1 MRNSISSS
9 KRSEM
14 EERARLLEIIRQRSY
29 EEREITLTS
38 GRKSTFYIDGKQTT
52 LDPEGAYL
60 AGRVFY
66 RMIKGRAE
74 AVGGPTLGADP
85 IVTAVALTS
94 YQENHPIAA
103 FIIRKEPKG
112 HGKGLWIEGDKALK
126 KGAKVAII
134 EDVVTTGGSLL
145 KAIKVAED
153 HGLKVVQTLALVD
166 REEGGKE
173 QLAEA
178 GYTLEAVFTRGEI
191 TGK

>member
-1 MRNSISSS
+1 MD
-9 KRSEM
+9 
-14 EERARLLEIIRQRSY
+14 ERLRLLEIIRQRSY
-29 EEREITLTS
+29 EEREVTLAS

-60 AGRVFY
+60 VGKIFY
-66 RMIKGRAE
+66 GMIRGKAE

-85 IVTAVALTS
+85 IVAAVALTS
-94 YQENHPIAA
+94 YQEGHPIAA

-153 HGLKVVQTLALVD
+153 HGLKVVQALALVD

-178 GYTLEAVFTRGEI
+178 GYTLEAVFTRSEI
-191 TGK
+191 IEK

>member
-1 MRNSISSS
+1 VD
-9 KRSEM
+9 
-14 EERARLLEIIRQRSY
+14 ERLRLLEIIRERSY
-29 EEREITLTS
+29 EERAVTLAS
-38 GRKSTFYIDGKQTT
+38 GRTSTFYIDGKQTT

-60 AGRVFY
+60 VGKVFY
-66 RMIKGRAE
+66 GMIRGKVE
-74 AVGGPTLGADP
+74 AIGGPTLGADP

-94 YQENHPIAA
+94 HQEGEPIAA

-145 KAIKVAED
+145 KAIRIAEE
-153 HGLKVVQTLALVD
+153 HGLVVVQALALVD

-173 QLAEA
+173 ELAAE
-178 GYTLEAVFTRGEI
+178 GYSLEAVFTRSDIVG
-191 TGK
+191 T

>member
-1 MRNSISSS
+1 MD
-9 KRSEM
+9 
-14 EERARLLEIIRQRSY
+14 ERRRLLEIIRQRSY
-29 EEREITLTS
+29 EEREVTLAS
-38 GRKSTFYIDGKQTT
+38 GRKSNFYIDGKQTT

-60 AGRVFY
+60 TGRVFY
-66 RMIKGRAE
+66 RMIKGKAE

-85 IVTAVALTS
+85 IVAAIALTS
-94 YQENHPIAA
+94 FQEGLPIAA
-103 FIIRKEPKG
+103 FIIRKEPKK
-112 HGKGLWIEGDKALK
+112 HGKGLWIEGDKAVNE
-126 KGAKVAII
+126 GARVAII

-153 HGLKVVQTLALVD
+153 HGLKVVQALTLVD

-178 GYTLEAVFTRGEI
+178 GYTLEAVFTRSEI

>member
-1 MRNSISSS
+1 MG
-9 KRSEM
+9 
-14 EERARLLEIIRQRSY
+14 ERERLLEILREKSY
-29 EEREITLTS
+29 EEREVTLTS

-60 AGRVFY
+60 VGKVLFE
-66 RMIKGRAE
+66 MIRGRAE

-94 YQENHPIAA
+94 FMEGYPIAA

-112 HGKGLWIEGDKALK
+112 HGKGLWIEGDKALA
-126 KGAKVAII
+126 KGTKVAIV

-145 KAIKVAED
+145 KAIKVAEE
-153 HGLKVVQTLALVD
+153 HGLQVVQVLALVD

-173 QLAEA
+173 RLAEE
-178 GYTLEAVFTRGEI
+178 GYTLEAVFTRREI
-191 TGK
+191 VSR

>member
-1 MRNSISSS
+1 MG
-9 KRSEM
+9 
-14 EERARLLEIIRQRSY
+14 ERQRLLEIIRQRSY
-29 EEREITLTS
+29 EEREVTLAS
-38 GRKSTFYIDGKQTT
+38 GRKSNFYIDGKQTT
-52 LDPEGAYL
+52 LDPEGAFL
-60 AGRVFY
+60 TGRIFY
-66 RMIKGRAE
+66 GMIKGKAE

-85 IVTAVALTS
+85 IVAAIALTS
-94 YQENHPIAA
+94 YQEGQPIAA

-112 HGKGLWIEGDKALK
+112 HGKGLWIEGDKAVP
-126 KGAKVAII
+126 KGTRVAII

-153 HGLKVVQTLALVD
+153 HGLKVVQALTLVD

-178 GYTLEAVFTRGEI
+178 GYALEAVFTRSEI

>member
-1 MRNSISSS
+1 MD
-9 KRSEM
+9 
-14 EERARLLEIIRQRSY
+14 ERARLLEIIRRRSY
-29 EEREITLTS
+29 EEREVTLAS

-60 AGRVFY
+60 VGKIFY
-66 RMIKGRAE
+66 RMIEGKAE

-85 IVTAVALTS
+85 ICAAIALTS
-94 YQENHPIAA
+94 FQQGHPIAA

-112 HGKGLWIEGDKALK
+112 HGKGLWIEGDKAVQ
-126 KGAKVAII
+126 KGTRVAII

-145 KAIKVAED
+145 KAIRVAED
-153 HGLKVVQTLALVD
+153 HGLQVVQALTLVD

-191 TGK
+191 IGK

>member
-1 MRNSISSS
+1 MDE
-9 KRSEM
+9 KG
-14 EERARLLEIIRQRSY
+14 RLLKIIRQLSY
-29 EEREITLTS
+29 EEREVTLVS
-38 GRKSTFYIDGKQTT
+38 GRTSNFYIDGKQTT

-60 AGRVFY
+60 VGRVFY
-66 RMIKGRAE
+66 RMIKGKAE

-94 YQENHPIAA
+94 YQEGSPITA

-126 KGAKVAII
+126 KGARVAII

-145 KAIKVAED
+145 KAIRVAED
-153 HGLKVVQTLALVD
+153 HGLKVVQALALVD
-166 REEGGKE
+166 RQEGGKE

-178 GYTLEAVFTRGEI
+178 GYTLEAVFTRSEI
-191 TGK
+191 LGK

>member
-1 MRNSISSS
+1 MDARV
-9 KRSEM
+9 
-14 EERARLLEIIRQRSY
+14 RLLEIVRERSY
-29 EEREITLTS
+29 EDREVTLAS
-38 GRKSTFYIDGKQTT
+38 GRTSAFYIDGKQTT

-60 AGRVFY
+60 VGKVFY
-66 RMIKGRAE
+66 EMIKGKAE
-74 AVGGPTLGADP
+74 AIGGPTLGADP

-94 YQENHPIAA
+94 HQEGRPIAA

-126 KGAKVAII
+126 KGARVAIV

-145 KAIKVAED
+145 KAIGVAEE
-153 HGLKVVQTLALVD
+153 HGLVVVQALTLVD

-173 QLAEA
+173 QLAAE

-191 TGK
+191 VGK

>member
-1 MRNSISSS
+1 LDD
-9 KRSEM
+9 
-14 EERARLLEIIRQRSY
+14 RARLLEIIRQRSY
-29 EEREITLTS
+29 EEREVTLVS
-38 GRKSTFYIDGKQTT
+38 GRTSTFYIDGKQAT

-60 AGRVFY
+60 VGRVFY
-66 RMIKGRAE
+66 RMITGKAE

-85 IVTAVALTS
+85 IVTAIALTS
-94 YQENHPIAA
+94 YQEGHPIAA

-112 HGKGLWIEGDKALK
+112 HGKGLWIEGGKAVH
-126 KGAKVAII
+126 KGTRVAII

-153 HGLKVVQTLALVD
+153 HGLKVVQALALVD
-166 REEGGKE
+166 REEGGRE

-178 GYTLEAVFTRGEI
+178 GYTLEAVFTRSEI